1 MFEAS
6 GNFDMRMPELLCGFS
21 RTPHEPPIAYPVAC
35 MPQAWAAGSV
45 FMMLQACLGLEI
57 DAAERCVRVSAPRL
71 PPALDRLTIEG
82 VQVADAGVVDL
93 LVHRIEGRVAVLPG
107 PRADPGIKVV
117 LDG

>member
-1 MFEAS
+1 
-6 GNFDMRMPELLCGFS
+6 
-21 RTPHEPPIAYPVAC
+21 

-57 DAAERCVRVSAPRL
+57 DAADRSVRVSAPRL
-71 PPALDRLTIEG
+71 PPALDRLIIEG
-82 VQVADAGVVDL
+82 VQVADVGVVDL